1 MGVLGGGQVTVFIP
15 ESAVWAHAL
24 SPQSNLVL
32 GQPNTPHLS
41 CLGQPS
47 STEHSPGFISSS
59 RSFGSSGGCN
69 RLFLRQQRA
78 GYVYS
83 WPGARPVD
91 RDDIKV
97 KGSRLDGALETTLPD
112 LLNHSENEA
121 QRSEGAWQ
129 GKWWN
134 PGKI

>member
-1 MGVLGGGQVTVFIP
+1 MKAPCGHMHSLGKLRRATSSLASPALPASPV
-15 ESAVWAHAL
+15 SA
-24 SPQSNLVL
+24 
-32 GQPNTPHLS
+32 
-41 CLGQPS
+41 QPS
-47 STEHSPGFISSS
+47 STGHSPGFISSS

-91 RDDIKV
+91 REDIKV
-97 KGSRLDGALETTLPD
+97 KGSRLDGALETTLSD
-112 LLNHSENEA
+112 LLNHSKNEA
-121 QRSEGAWQ
+121 QRSEGACEGHTP
-129 GKWWN
+129 GKWWS